1 MSNNSGKLYSEI
13 LLVVLFLRSGIANA
27 SMPIQQE
34 LQMIFVDKDLRPAFS
49 SLLTLISAGV
59 GIINGLFTQ
68 FYLLKTMAGYA
79 HGYYIAAVLYVIGAI
94 LLLTFFKKKYNHS
107 MENSSEEN

>member
-1 MSNNSGKLYSEI
+1 
-13 LLVVLFLRSGIANA
+13 
-27 SMPIQQE
+27 
-34 LQMIFVDKDLRPAFS
+34 MIFVDKDLRPAFS

-79 HGYYIAAVLYVIGAI
+79 HGYYIAAVLYIIGAI
-94 LLLTFFKKKYNHS
+94 LLLSFFKKKYNHS
-107 MENSSEEN
+107 MENSGEEN